1 MFGFIRRIFRP
12 VASIGQKLGEVF
24 SIGRK
29 SNAVRVLREPVIEGE
44 RVMRNEKFMKVP
56 LFEGGKLRPFDEMG
70 RDGGFRGFTP
80 SYPLG

>member
-12 VASIGQKLGEVF
+12 VASIGQKLGEIF

-29 SNAVRVLREPVIEGE
+29 SNAVRVMREPIIEG
-44 RVMRNEKFMKVP
+44 EKFMKVP
-56 LFEGGKLRPFDEMG
+56 MFEGGKLRPFDEMG
-70 RDGGFRGFTP
+70 SDRGFRGFVP